1 MIRQVSFAAL
11 TILGCTGA
19 AAATDNRIRTLAY
32 DPNEIVRILGKAGIQ
47 STIEFADDERIE
59 NVAVGDSAAWQI
71 TPNRRASLLFVK
83 PLSAHSRTNMTVV
96 TDRRTYMFDLV
107 AGDKG
112 SAPVYALKFSYPK
125 DKAAEA
131 AAKPEQQAASTP
143 TPVVQA
149 TMTAEKLHFDWNT
162 KGNGKL
168 LPARVFDDG
177 ASLYL
182 AWGKDTPLPAILTE
196 SEDRKE
202 GPVNYRLSGE
212 YIVISPIPPNLVLR
226 YGKRTAVLWPSRRI
240 LPVQRSAP
248 NAVEGRMAAA
258 QPVQSQ
264 PMTSQPAQAQSAPA
278 PSTPAKPAS
287 SSLKLANMAALYSDK
302 LTDADNEH

>member
-1 MIRQVSFAAL
+1 
-11 TILGCTGA
+11 
-19 AAATDNRIRTLAY
+19 
-32 DPNEIVRILGKAGIQ
+32 
-47 STIEFADDERIE
+47 
-59 NVAVGDSAAWQI
+59 
-71 TPNRRASLLFVK
+71 
-83 PLSAHSRTNMTVV
+83 
-96 TDRRTYMFDLV
+96 
-107 AGDKG
+107 
-112 SAPVYALKFSYPK
+112 
-125 DKAAEA
+125 
-131 AAKPEQQAASTP
+131 
-143 TPVVQA
+143 
-149 TMTAEKLHFDWNT
+149 
-162 KGNGKL
+162 
-168 LPARVFDDG
+168 VFDDG

-264 PMTSQPAQAQSAPA
+264 PAASQPAQAQPVPA